1 MKKPI
6 PLLAS
11 LLLLLVIF
19 MAACGPS
26 APAMTEVL
34 NFEVPAATEPP
45 AMGFDQAPAAEPA
58 SGAPEAEKSTLP
70 EVAVYDTGA
79 GVQALAAPRMVIKNA
94 EVRLLVADTD
104 AAIDRATQV
113 VGDVGGYII
122 SSRIWY
128 ADYYG
133 QNLKYAT
140 ITIGVPVDQFETAL
154 RRLRG
159 LAVRVVDEN
168 ASGEDVTDQYVDL
181 ESQLVNLEA
190 TRDRIKSFLEDAKTV
205 DEALRINQQL
215 SEIERQIEE
224 IKGRMNYLND
234 RSSFSTITINL
245 EPEFP
250 EITPTPTVTPTP
262 TATPEPWKPG
272 ETFDSAKKTV
282 VSAYQGITEFLIWF
296 FVVIVPL
303 LAPPAL
309 ILWLVWR
316 FTRRKPKSGA

>member
-19 MAACGPS
+19 LAACGAA
-26 APAMTEVL
+26 APAMTEV
-34 NFEVPAATEPP
+34 NYEVPAATEPP

-79 GVQALAAPRMVIKNA
+79 AVQALAAPRMVIKNA

-181 ESQLVNLEA
+181 ESQLINLEA

-250 EITPTPTVTPTP
+250 EITPTPTATPMP

-272 ETFDSAKKTV
+272 ETFDNAKKTV

-296 FVVIVPL
+296 FVVIVPI

-316 FTRRKPKSGA
+316 FTRRGPKGGA